1 MTLNSVPR
9 FLTLILLLAAV
20 SATCWANTYDAAA
33 DFEAG
38 WLAQTNP
45 NGVWSYGYSGGF
57 TNTISL
63 YTNTVQNGVNGPNAQ
78 YWLTPN
84 VDIGTSP
91 AAEYNN
97 GPAYNDGNVN
107 FLPNEFLLVSGIG
120 GQYSNLIFTAP
131 ASGMYSIVSSFRG
144 AQYGIGVAIGVV
156 INGSTVWQSTI
167 NAEGQIV
174 PYNATLP
181 LTSGETVVFS
191 VGPNGGLQNTGLAA
205 NISQVTQTPEP
216 TSIALLGTGVAALLR
231 RRRRSIA
238 NKQLQVIQ

>member
-1 MTLNSVPR
+1 MNFTWTWR
-9 FLTLILLLAAV
+9 LAVVIVAA
-20 SATCWANTYDAAA
+20 SASIYCSASIYDVAA

-45 NGVWSYGYSGGF
+45 NGVWSYGYSAGF
-57 TNTISL
+57 TNSISL

-78 YWLTPN
+78 YWLTPS

-91 AAEYNN
+91 SAEYND

-120 GQYSNLIFTAP
+120 GEYSNLIFTAP
-131 ASGMYSIVSSFRG
+131 ASGIYSIVSSFRG

-156 INGSTVWQSTI
+156 VNGSTVWQSTI
-167 NAEGQIV
+167 NAEGQVV

-205 NISQVTQTPEP
+205 TISQVTQTPEP
-216 TSIALLGTGVAALLR
+216 TSITLLGTGLGALLR
-231 RRRRSIA
+231 RRRRSKV
-238 NKQLQVIQ
+238 NKLQPTVD